1 YVGTAVTS
9 NSLGVEKPYD
19 DAIKKYFTVL
29 TPENE
34 MKWESLKP
42 DINGQYKFE
51 NLDKIFELNK
61 SDNKKIRG
69 HTFIWHR
76 QYPKWLESLDK
87 NSLLEETKKHVEVI
101 MERYAS
107 RMTSMD
113 VCNEI
118 IGDDGSLRQNIW
130 MQKIGEDYIAQV
142 FKIAREASQKYNPQ
156 LKLYVNDYSIEGV
169 NKKSNKLYDV
179 AKKLKGLG
187 LLDGVGFQS
196 HFEVGGVPKDM
207 KENMQRFADLG
218 LDVAISELD
227 VRMELK
233 DKNDSSV
240 KKQGEDFSE
249 VFTTCK
255 QLDKCVGVTVWGVSD
270 KDSWVPQEFPGWGE
284 ALLFDESY
292 KPKPTLDSV
301 IDIMRA

>member
-1 YVGTAVTS
+1 MRAFSQTNLFITVYLFSISRIFGFPYARRDGSVSKYVGTAVTS

-51 NLDKIFELNK
+51 NL
-61 SDNKKIRG
+61 
-69 HTFIWHR
+69 HR

-156 LKLYVNDYSIEGV
+156 LKLYGELRIF
-169 NKKSNKLYDV
+169 L
-179 AKKLKGLG
+179 KKLC
-187 LLDGVGFQS
+187 GF
-196 HFEVGGVPKDM
+196 
-207 KENMQRFADLG
+207 
-218 LDVAISELD
+218 I
-227 VRMELK
+227 LK
-233 DKNDSSV
+233 DT
-240 KKQGEDFSE
+240 E
-249 VFTTCK
+249 
-255 QLDKCVGVTVWGVSD
+255 
-270 KDSWVPQEFPGWGE
+270 
-284 ALLFDESY
+284 
-292 KPKPTLDSV
+292 
-301 IDIMRA
+301 